1 MSLSGPGSRLDSHQS
16 DNLATL
22 RRKGLSFKLATRAN
36 ATVLEY
42 ARKLSNPNSKRP
54 VDGELFMVATSG
66 SSTAIVNTLSLS
78 HGVTAREI
86 ELPDYDKDRLED
98 VGFLTA
104 MTLVLLGNYAQT
116 GHFGG
121 PLAYTPYAVT
131 SHLVGPDLGGLRY
144 DYRRPKHPYSDRFM
158 LAGGHNAPVTYALWM
173 ILGEALA
180 RKHALTGDDRYAADP
195 NTSMLSIDALGFR
208 RGRGALDT
216 LLQENDLV
224 DHPLMAQAKIR
235 GIRSL
240 AGHSET
246 TDLTND
252 VNGGPSGIG
261 IATSAGKAA
270 FWDIVGAPDSLKIM
284 AIEGEFAMT
293 SGHSQEMKTAAVAQQ
308 VGKRLRILL
317 SYNNA
322 GIDDELVGSVI
333 RPVYDAYRIEDQWA
347 AYGWNVMTL
356 DNGNDY
362 DQVVAAFKTMEEW
375 DHEDDRPMIVVGKT
389 VKGWWPAAVDGQIP
403 GYGEQVVSYHSH
415 PYNLAMN
422 GDYFV
427 GLAETFERRFGV
439 EFEGIRDGAVSD
451 DRDRLIQFKK
461 NIDVAMSVLEKNG
474 LGDWIADRLVELGE
488 SVDDSLPLR
497 IDRATDPFKD
507 PRLAVKNLPVEPQNL
522 TVTNPS
528 TGEEKGLS
536 IKLFEEP
543 GNVRGTRRAISEI
556 IKWANYVT
564 NNRFIVVAADL
575 AESINVEHG
584 AIWDTF
590 DPVANPSGGRLKAA
604 IQEAGNASTAIG
616 LVGQSVSLDPDEH
629 VGVWALSG
637 TYGAFTPLM
646 YLPSRVWSQQ
656 NQDSP
661 FRTGVLHILAG
672 HSGPET
678 AADART
684 HFGIFSPQVW
694 KLFPRGQA
702 ITLSFWDYND
712 VAPSY
717 FAAAEIAA
725 REKEVGVIVL
735 EVARPDFPV
744 ADRSTFADTDLRAA
758 AKGFYLI
765 RDFDPDKP
773 RHGSVVV
780 QGSSSTVNLVSVL
793 PRLEEEGVNVRVIAA
808 ISDELFTRQSQEYQD
823 SVLPASAKYDMM
835 IVTTGTRRMWP
846 VQNVGPL
853 TDEYSL
859 TSDWDNQW
867 LTGGSESD
875 VIAEAHLDAD
885 SIYAGIKRF
894 ANERE
899 SRMSRQRDAL
909 AVLG

>member
-1 MSLSGPGSRLDSHQS
+1 
-16 DNLATL
+16 
-22 RRKGLSFKLATRAN
+22 
-36 ATVLEY
+36 
-42 ARKLSNPNSKRP
+42 
-54 VDGELFMVATSG
+54 MVATTG
-66 SSTAIVNTLSLS
+66 SSTATVNTLSIS
-78 HGVTAREI
+78 HGLTRREV
-86 ELPDYDKDRLED
+86 ELPDYDRERIED

-121 PLAYTPYAVT
+121 PLAYTPYTVT
-131 SHLVGPDLGGLRY
+131 SHLIGGDLGGLRY

-173 ILGEALA
+173 IMGEALA
-180 RKHALTGDDRYAADP
+180 RKHAATGDDRYFADP
-195 NTSMLSIDALGFR
+195 ATSMLSIDALGFR
-208 RGRGALDT
+208 RGRGSLDT
-216 LLQENDLV
+216 ILQDNNLV
-224 DHPLMAQAKIR
+224 DHPLMAQAAIR

-333 RPVYDAYRIEDQWA
+333 KPVYDAYRIEDQWA

-356 DNGNDY
+356 DDGNDY
-362 DQVVAAFKTMEEW
+362 DQVVAALKTMEDW
-375 DHEDDRPMIVVGKT
+375 DHEDNRPMIVVGKT
-389 VKGWWPAAVDGQIP
+389 VKGWWPAAQNGHIP

-427 GLAETFERRFGV
+427 GLANTFEERFGV
-439 EFEGIRDGAVSD
+439 EFEGIRNGAVSD
-451 DRDRLIQFKK
+451 ERERILQFKK
-461 NIDVAMSVLEKNG
+461 NMDVAMSVLDQNG
-474 LGDWIADRLVELGE
+474 LGDWLANRLADIGD
-488 SVDDSLPLR
+488 SVDDGLPLR
-497 IDRATDPFKD
+497 VDRSTNPFKD
-507 PRLAVKNLPVEPQNL
+507 ARLSVANLPVEAQN
-522 TVTNPS
+522 VKVANPS
-528 TGEEKGLS
+528 SGEEKELS

-556 IKWANYVT
+556 IKWTNYVT
-564 NNRFIVVAADL
+564 DNRFIVVAADL

-590 DPVANPSGGRLKAA
+590 DPVANPTGGRLKAA

-646 YLPSRVWSQQ
+646 YLPARVWSQQ

-694 KLFPRGQA
+694 KLFPRDQV
-702 ITLSFWDYND
+702 IVLSFWDYND
-712 VAPSY
+712 VAPGY

-725 REKEVGVIVL
+725 RDPKVGVIVI

-744 ADRSTFADTDLRAA
+744 SDRSTFADTDLKAA

-773 RHGSVVV
+773 RDGYVMV

-793 PRLEEEGVNVRVIAA
+793 SRLEEEGVNVRVIAA
-808 ISDELFTRQSQEYQD
+808 ISEELFRRQSAEYQD
-823 SVLPASAKYDMM
+823 SVLPAAAKYDMM
-835 IVTTGTRRMWP
+835 VVTTGTRRMWP

-867 LTGGSESD
+867 LTGGSEAD
-875 VIAEAHLDAD
+875 VIAEAHLDAE
-885 SIYAGIKRF
+885 SIYKGIKRF
-894 ANERE
+894 AADRE
-899 SRMSRQRDAL
+899 SRLARQREAL
-909 AVLG
+909 STLG